1 MAWYVSLS
9 YPYVVVVVVVAVSLE
24 HTSLGKYLV
33 HACARVFLSTDML
46 GVAWYRIVSR
56 LS

>member
-1 MAWYVSLS
+1 MAWYVSFS
-9 YPYVVVVVVVAVSLE
+9 YPYVVVVVVSLE
-24 HTSLGKYLV
+24 RPSLGKYLLHV
-33 HACARVFLSTDML
+33 CARVFLATDML